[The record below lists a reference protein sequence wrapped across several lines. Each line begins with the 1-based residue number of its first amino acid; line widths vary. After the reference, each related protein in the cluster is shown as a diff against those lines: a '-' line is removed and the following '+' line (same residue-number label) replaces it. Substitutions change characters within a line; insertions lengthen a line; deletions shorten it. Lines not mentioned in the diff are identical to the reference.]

1 MSLKAERGLI
11 IRMQG
16 GERLSL
22 EQIQALLKA
31 SRDAC
36 FTGHNRGDIYDWAG
50 KTLRE
55 HDYAKQGRE
64 AKGLPRSYVAK
75 MTGQSRARATL
86 ALRTSRSCWP
96 HVYFLRAFQGPY
108 GTLTGQQ

>member
-1 MSLKAERGLI
+1 
-11 IRMQG
+11 MQG

-31 SRDAC
+31 SQDVC
-36 FTGHNRGDIYDWAG
+36 FTGHSRSDIYDWVG

-64 AKGLPRSYVAK
+64 AKGLLRRYVAK
-75 MTGQSRARATL
+75 MTGQSRAQATGRTL

-96 HVYFLRAFQGPY
+96 YVYFLRAFQGPY
-108 GTLTGQQ
+108 GTLTGQP